1 MAFLE
6 VVNTDTAN
14 AGRAGLVLD
23 GKNLTGFLVA
33 DATLDLRADVN
44 VTLTPGYP
52 LTSLP
57 ALEAFTNGDVN
68 VRGDL
73 TVIGNVGA
81 PGASVST
88 LTLGGV
94 DVRTDL
100 DSRALA
106 VDLLVKANSSDV
118 YTRTELDG
126 FLALKANSSD
136 TYPRAV
142 LYQKSEVDS
151 RLAAKQDTLTFY
163 DDVGNFEYGLLKPS
177 SSTVRALA
185 PGSNASVTP
194 SASGDALYVD
204 VAPALNVSTVTTSGA
219 MTCNGG
225 SLTVDNP
232 TGLYSSL
239 YLTSPSDTAQ
249 LFVGSNAGLNVMTA
263 TADPIVFRAN
273 YTANAAHTLTLN
285 ANNSAVFASTV
296 SGVSFTS
303 TSDASIKDDAQVV
316 SPAECRAIFDAV
328 EVKRYLR
335 TDLQQRRVGFIAQD
349 VQAAAAGDFAC
360 LVGSTLVPG
369 TGDSPASQ
377 ELLTLDYARLT
388 TVLWGAVKELSA
400 RVAQLEASQ
409 AP

>member
-1 MAFLE
+1 MDIS
-6 VVNTDTAN
+6 NTHTGTGDGT
-14 AGRAGLVLD
+14 AGLLLA
-23 GKNLTGFLVA
+23 GKTSSGLLIAA
-33 DATLDLRADVN
+33 DTLELRSADSN
-44 VTLTPGYP
+44 VTLHPGY
-52 LTSLP
+52 SAGQSQP
-57 ALEAFTNGDVN
+57 ALEAFGNGDVN

-81 PGASVST
+81 PGVI
-88 LTLGGV
+88 LGGV
-94 DVRTDL
+94 DLRTEL

-185 PGSNASVTP
+185 PGTNAMVTP

-204 VAPALNVSTVTTSGA
+204 VAPTLNVSTVTTSGGI
-219 MTCNGG
+219 TCNGG